1 VKAERRGCSCIGALF
16 VAVVVALAVAGL
28 AFWATNY
35 ELATGQRDP
44 VETPAPSERFAPVGA
59 DARGFSRP

>member
-1 VKAERRGCSCIGALF
+1 MLF
-16 VAVVVALAVAGL
+16 AGVLVALVVAGL
-28 AFWATNY
+28 AFWAANY

-59 DARGFSRP
+59 DARGFPRP